1 MEARKLNQASSKA
14 SFSDKSTSDR
24 VKETHTE
31 EVVFGICSQIG
42 SIKKVVI
49 NSIEKSFKSFGYDVK
64 IIKLREFIDPDM
76 KDDNYHQDKT
86 PDFNKYIKKIETG
99 NYLRGKYGNDYLAN
113 LAITK
118 IATDKKNKF
127 NIKSNEDVDKVQSQR
142 KCYIIDSIKHTSE
155 LSTFRDV
162 YQGVF
167 YLLSIYTPLN
177 ERIKNICGDTMS
189 IDEANELIKIDQEEN
204 LPKKNGQQVRKVFV
218 DADFFIRVEES
229 TKSDVQKKIDRYINL
244 IFEYGIE
251 TPTIKERAMY
261 EAKSA
266 SVNSACLSR
275 QVGASIISKNG
286 ELISTGWND
295 VPKYKGDLYTS
306 DHTHDDRCFNHGK
319 CFNDFNKNLI
329 KEYIKNEFEAKIL
342 KENSGEINT
351 VKNKI
356 TNLLDETLEDSS
368 IKSLIEFSRSVHAEM
383 HAIINAGKLNG
394 DKIKGGTLFCTTYP
408 CHNCARHIIAAGI
421 EKVFYIE
428 PYIKS
433 KAPELHD
440 DSITEKENESNKVQI
455 LLFDGV
461 SPRRYLSFFKMTQE
475 RKESGKTINK
485 SNDKHK
491 IFPTN
496 SIPLKSL
503 FILETKAA
511 ERVKDKKQD
520 EQEQQRESDQASHN

>member
-1 MEARKLNQASSKA
+1 MEEARKLKPEISKNIRT
-14 SFSDKSTSDR
+14 DKSTSER

-42 SIKKVVI
+42 SLKNNVI
-49 NSIEKSFKSFGYDVK
+49 ESIEESFIKFGYTVK
-64 IIKLREFIDPDM
+64 KIKLREFIDPYINT
-76 KDDNYHQDKT
+76 DNYHHDKT
-86 PDFNKYIKKIETG
+86 PEYNKYIKKIETG
-99 NYLRGKYGNDYLAN
+99 NELRKSYGKDFLAN

-118 IATDKKNKF
+118 IATDKIEKF
-127 NIKSNEDVDKVQSQR
+127 GIEKAEDVDKVESQR
-142 KCYIIDSIKHTSE
+142 ICYIIDSIKHTSE

-167 YLLSIYTPLN
+167 YLLSIYTPYSERVKNLSEPNITVN
-177 ERIKNICGDTMS
+177 EAKQ
-189 IDEANELIKIDQEEN
+189 LIEIDQYED
-204 LPKKNGQQVRKVFV
+204 LPSDNGQQVRKVFV
-218 DADFFIRVEES
+218 DADFFIRVEREK
-229 TKSDVQKKIDRYINL
+229 TKTEIQKKIDRYVNL
-244 IFEYGIE
+244 IFEYEIE

-275 QVGASIISKNG
+275 QVGASIITKNG

-295 VPKYKGDLYTS
+295 VPKYGGDLYTS
-306 DHTHDDRCFNHGK
+306 SDINDNRCFKTGI
-319 CFNDFNKNLI
+319 CYNDDNKSLI
-329 KEYIKNEFEAKIL
+329 KEYIKNEFKNKID
-342 KENSGEINT
+342 KENSAEIANIRD
-351 VKNKI
+351 KI
-356 TNLLDETLEDSS
+356 TTLLDDTLEESS

-394 DKIKGGTLFCTTYP
+394 EKIKGGILFCTTYP

-421 EKVFYIE
+421 EKVYYIE

-440 DSITEKENESNKVQI
+440 DSITENENEDNKVQI

-461 SPRRYLSFFKMTQE
+461 SPRRYLNFFKMTQE
-475 RKESGKTINK
+475 RKDNGKIIDKSNFKKTIY
-485 SNDKHK
+485 
-491 IFPTN
+491 PTN

-503 FILETKAA
+503 FVLERKAA
-511 ERVKDKKQD
+511 ERVKERQSG
-520 EQEQQRESDQASHN
+520 QQ